1 MEWFYWSNISHTCRN
16 IYGMV
21 IMKQYII
28 YMRQNI
34 TYMERLYWSNISYS
48 CGNIQ
53 YKEWLN
59 WRSISYTCSNMYG
72 MVYIL
77 NEGDTNCGPKGI
89 CCDFY
94 DNKACMLWL
103 YGFMIFVTKGTFFLQ
118 TYIQNRTC
126 NLVDRSWEST
136 QDISQGIRDQGSRGT
151 YTVKVK
157 VNVRVKV
164 MLKNACKSK
173 RESTQSIRLT
183 RGREHH
189 TS

>member
-28 YMRQNI
+28 HMRQNV

-53 YKEWLN
+53 YREWLN

-77 NEGDTNCGPKGI
+77 NIHKVTQLVAQMAYVVIFTTTKHI
-89 CCDFY
+89 
-94 DNKACMLWL
+94 CMLWL

-136 QDISQGIRDQGSRGT
+136 QDIGQGVKRDLHS
-151 YTVKVK
+151 
-157 VNVRVKV
+157 N
-164 MLKNACKSK
+164 S
-173 RESTQSIRLT
+173 ESDSWQWQ
-183 RGREHH
+183 
-189 TS
+189 